1 MVKPIGIENFEDW
14 KIGEKFYFFD
24 VKCNEILMNID
35 SKKAQVFLKGIIL
48 NNEENSNIRKKALE
62 NFINLVLLQKIKK
75 RFALNL
81 LLDEW
86 IKIEDEFLEVI
97 RLKKLLLFYE
107 DESEEIEEL
116 YLSLINHKDIEIK
129 CESLFQLGIANFL
142 KANVH
147 QDKDEHLKNLK
158 MSLYYLEEASHCG
171 ENRVDAKFF
180 SNIVTILIDIIQD
193 SYGGFQQ
200 NINKI
205 AKLLWEQRI
214 FSFKESVSS
223 LQIGFYRTLNSFG
236 KIRIMDPTGW
246 LDFRRE
252 FNNLCYYFYQIKN
265 QEVYNEIFES
275 SMLKNVSDNLIRR
288 SIEPLFSINFRAEI
302 CKIEK
307 LLTEVD
313 GFSEEYELLVYLK
326 KLANDSHVKEQ
337 AERNMIYNK
346 VINAFPNI
354 EKSRIDNE
362 FKKIKD
368 VNNTQDIISLFELFS
383 EYSYDNLL
391 DTIISACIN
400 LQGNRIY
407 RDKTENER
415 NTFLVSCLDMAG
427 FFNKDQ
433 TLWGKSKEGKS
444 SGEIDIFIKQ
454 KKGQP
459 FSIIEALNLDSLK
472 KDYLELHLKKIFGY
486 DTIGLKYNFIVVY
499 STSKNFSEF
508 WNRYIAHIKKYKYP
522 HSLKEYQEV
531 SGYDYTN
538 IRIGKTTHIRNDKE
552 VNLYHIVIDL
562 SL

>member
-1 MVKPIGIENFEDW
+1 MGKPMEIENFEHW
-14 KIGEKFYFFD
+14 TIIEKFYFFD
-24 VKCNEILMNID
+24 VKSSEILMNID
-35 SKKAQVFLKGIIL
+35 SKKVQKFLKGIIL
-48 NNEENSNIRKKALE
+48 NSEENSNIRKKALE
-62 NFINLVLLQKIKK
+62 NFVNLVLLQKIKK

-81 LLDEW
+81 LLDDW
-86 IKIEDEFLEVI
+86 VKTEDEFLEII

-107 DESEEIEEL
+107 DESEEIEDL
-116 YLSLINHKDIEIK
+116 YLSLIGHKVTEIK
-129 CESLFQLGIANFL
+129 CESLFQLGVASFL
-142 KANVH
+142 KANVLK
-147 QDKDEHLKNLK
+147 DKNEYMMSLKS
-158 MSLYYLEEASHCG
+158 SLYYLEKASNCV

-180 SNIVTILIDIIQD
+180 STIVTMLIDIIQGSD
-193 SYGGFQQ
+193 GSFQQ

-205 AKLLWEQRI
+205 AKLLWEQRV
-214 FSFKESVSS
+214 FSFKDSISS
-223 LQIGFYRTLNSFG
+223 LEVGLYRTLNSFG
-236 KIRIMDPTGW
+236 EIRIVDPTGW
-246 LDFRRE
+246 LDYRRE

-265 QEVYNEIFES
+265 QEVYNEILKS
-275 SMLKNVSDNLIRR
+275 SILKNVSDNLIRR
-288 SIEPLFSINFRAEI
+288 SIEPLFSINFSAEI

-307 LLTEVD
+307 LLTKVD
-313 GFSEEYELLVYLK
+313 NSSEEYEFLVYLK
-326 KLANDSHVKEQ
+326 NLVNDSEVKER

-346 VINAFPNI
+346 IINTFPNI

-368 VNNTQDIISLFELFS
+368 VHNTQGIIHLFELFS

-433 TLWGKSKEGKS
+433 TLWGKSREGKT

-454 KKGQP
+454 KNGQP

-472 KDYLELHLKKIFGY
+472 KDYLELHLEKIFGY

-499 STSKNFSEF
+499 STSKRFSEF
-508 WNRYIAHIKKYKYP
+508 WNRYVAHIKKYKYP

-538 IRIGKTTHIRNDKE
+538 IRIGETTHIRNDKE
-552 VNLYHIVIDL
+552 VHLYHIVIDL
-562 SL
+562 G

>member
-1 MVKPIGIENFEDW
+1 MVKPMEIENFEHW
-14 KIGEKFYFFD
+14 TIKEKFYFFD
-24 VKCNEILMNID
+24 VKSNEILMNID
-35 SKKAQVFLKGIIL
+35 SKKVQQFLKGIIL
-48 NNEENSNIRKKALE
+48 NSEENSNIRKKALE

-86 IKIEDEFLEVI
+86 IKTEDEFLEII

-107 DESEEIEEL
+107 DESEEIEDL
-116 YLSLINHKDIEIK
+116 YLSLIDHKVIEIK
-129 CESLFQLGIANFL
+129 CESLFQLGMASFL
-142 KANVH
+142 KANVLK
-147 QDKDEHLKNLK
+147 DKDEYMESLKS
-158 MSLYYLEEASHCG
+158 SLYYLEEASNCV

-180 SNIVTILIDIIQD
+180 STIVTMLIDIIQGSD
-193 SYGGFQQ
+193 GSFRQ

-205 AKLLWEQRI
+205 AKLLWEQRV
-214 FSFKESVSS
+214 FSFKDSVSS
-223 LQIGFYRTLNSFG
+223 LQVGLYRTLNSFG
-236 KIRIMDPTGW
+236 EIRIVDPTGW
-246 LDFRRE
+246 LDYRRE

-265 QEVYNEIFES
+265 QEVYNEILES
-275 SMLKNVSDNLIRR
+275 SMLKNVSENLIRR
-288 SIEPLFSINFRAEI
+288 SIEPLFSINFSAEI

-307 LLTEVD
+307 RLNEVD
-313 GFSEEYELLVYLK
+313 DSSEEHEFLVYLK
-326 KLANDSHVKEQ
+326 NLVNDSEVKER

-346 VINAFPNI
+346 IINTFPNI

-368 VNNTQDIISLFELFS
+368 VHNAQDIIHLFELFS

-433 TLWGKSKEGKS
+433 TLWGKSKEGKT
-444 SGEIDIFIKQ
+444 SGEIDIFIK
-454 KKGQP
+454 KKNGQP

-472 KDYLELHLKKIFGY
+472 KDYLELHLEKIFGY
-486 DTIGLKYNFIVVY
+486 DTSGLKYNFIVVY
-499 STSKNFSEF
+499 STSKRFSEF
-508 WNRYIAHIKKYKYP
+508 WNRYVAHIKEYKYP

-538 IRIGKTTHIRNDKE
+538 IRVGKTVHIRNDKE
-552 VNLYHIVIDL
+552 IYLYHIVIDL